1 MVFLHIAP
9 VAINKKHA
17 FNSGL
22 QSPGDNFPG
31 LPSPFL
37 KVNLSVIFSVV
48 FYPSKIPVEKSSQHI
63 EKKKR
68 QNKYNV
74 F

>member
-1 MVFLHIAP
+1 MVFLRIAP
-9 VAINKKHA
+9 VAIPKKHV
-17 FNSGL
+17 FNLGL
-22 QSPGDNFPG
+22 QSLGDNLPG

-37 KVNLSVIFSVV
+37 KVNISVIFSVL
-48 FYPSKIPVEKSSQHI
+48 FYISKNPVEKSSQHI
-63 EKKKR
+63 EKKR